1 MTPRAHVPVA
11 SRPSARPRFASL
23 RRPSARALMACA
35 LLVVPA
41 LVALAASPG
50 QVVKVD
56 IAKFAY
62 GPKDITVAPG
72 TRIVWTNHD
81 EAPHTVTS
89 KDKSFASKGMDTD
102 DTFDHTFDREG
113 DYEYLCTVHPFMT
126 GMVHVHKP

>member
-1 MTPRAHVPVA
+1 MTPRGQALVTSRA
-11 SRPSARPRFASL
+11 STRSRLAKL
-23 RRPSARALMACA
+23 RRRPARALIACA

-41 LVALAASPG
+41 LVALAASPA

-56 IAKFAY
+56 IARFAY

-89 KDKSFASKGMDTD
+89 KDKTFASKGMDTD
-102 DTFDHTFDREG
+102 DSFDHTFEREG
-113 DYEYLCTVHPFMT
+113 DFEYLCTVHPFMT
-126 GMVHVHKP
+126 GVVHVH